1 MVSPKRWASALA
13 LTCMGVPAAAFAQEA
28 PAEPTPAEAAPASAE
43 TSMTLGASASTETGT
58 AAEAD
63 AQASASESEEP
74 AASEEESEEATG
86 DDEPKE
92 PEAATED
99 TDHEGV
105 VGRFGVGLLGGT
117 TVSFPTS
124 GFGTQDVNLPILGAR
139 YWMNERLGLQAGL
152 GLAHS
157 SGDNGRSDARSGFDT
172 QTLWGMALHVG
183 APIVFFYDE
192 HYKFLVQPEA
202 NFLFGTGRLH
212 DNLNTTAD
220 EAVQMNAWGLD
231 LGARVGAEV
240 HFGFIG
246 IPKLS
251 LQGSIG
257 AHYTLRQGITSN
269 IEGGRQVD
277 HVITRHTLGTA
288 HFSDP
293 WDLFTSSI
301 AALYYF

>member
-1 MVSPKRWASALA
+1 
-13 LTCMGVPAAAFAQEA
+13 MGVPTLAFAQEA
-28 PAEPTPAEAAPASAE
+28 PAEATPAETPPASAE
-43 TSMTLGASASTETGT
+43 TSMTLGASGSTDAGATAAASAEAQATEPAAAEPAA
-58 AAEAD
+58 AAEATSD
-63 AQASASESEEP
+63 
-74 AASEEESEEATG
+74 EEEAEDEEA
-86 DDEPKE
+86 EP
-92 PEAATED
+92 D

-105 VGRFGVGLLGGT
+105 VRRFGVGLLGGT
-117 TVSFPTS
+117 NVSFPTA
-124 GFGTQDVNLPILGAR
+124 GFGTQDVNMPLIGAR
-139 YWMNERLGLQAGL
+139 YWLSERLGLQAGF
-152 GLAHS
+152 GLSHS
-157 SGDNGRSDARSGFDT
+157 SGDNGQSNSRSGFDT

-183 APIVFFYDE
+183 APIVFFYDK

-231 LGARVGAEV
+231 LGARLGAEV

-251 LQGSIG
+251 LQGSVG
-257 AHYTLRQGITSN
+257 AYYTLRQGITSQ

-277 HVITRHTLGTA
+277 RVITRHTLGTA
-288 HFSDP
+288 HYSDP

>member
-1 MVSPKRWASALA
+1 
-13 LTCMGVPAAAFAQEA
+13 
-28 PAEPTPAEAAPASAE
+28 
-43 TSMTLGASASTETGT
+43 MTLGASASTETGT
-58 AAEAD
+58 SAEAEAQAEPPAAEPP
-63 AQASASESEEP
+63 ASEPEA
-74 AASEEESEEATG
+74 AASEEAEDEDES
-86 DDEPKE
+86 
-92 PEAATED
+92 ED

-117 TVSFPTS
+117 SVSFPTA
-124 GFGTQDVNLPILGAR
+124 GFGTQDINMPILGAR
-139 YWMNERLGLQAGL
+139 YWLDERLGLQAGF
-152 GLAHS
+152 GISHS
-157 SGDNGRSDARSGFDT
+157 SGDNGQSNARSGFDT

-202 NFLFGTGRLH
+202 NFVFGTGRLH

-231 LGARVGAEV
+231 LGARLGAEV

-251 LQGSIG
+251 LQGSVG
-257 AHYTLRQGITSN
+257 AYYTLRQGVTSTV
-269 IEGGRQVD
+269 EGGRQVD
-277 HVITRHTLGTA
+277 RVITRHTLGTA
-288 HFSDP
+288 HYSDP